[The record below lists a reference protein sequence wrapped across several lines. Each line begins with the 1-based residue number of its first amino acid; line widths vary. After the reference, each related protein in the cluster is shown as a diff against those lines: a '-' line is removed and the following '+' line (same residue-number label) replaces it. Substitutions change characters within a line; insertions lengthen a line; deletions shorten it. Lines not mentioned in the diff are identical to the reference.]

1 MVYSDIVKFVVLSD
15 SNMEENLVVV
25 NFKTYQTA
33 HGLSAENLAKIME
46 NLESNA
52 RIVAVVSAFDLS
64 SVINVAPNL
73 EVWTQH
79 LDPIQFG
86 SNTGWLHPDTAIERG
101 AKGTLINHAEH
112 KVSIEHI
119 AMLLDQVPEDFTV
132 CACAADIEE
141 AKSLAALRPTFVA
154 VEPPELIGGDV
165 SVTSADPK
173 IVTGTVDAVR
183 DISADVGILCG
194 AGVKNGSDVS
204 MALELG
210 TSGVLLASGV
220 TKSSNP
226 LEALN
231 DLISEI

>member
-1 MVYSDIVKFVVLSD
+1 MVYSDIVKFFVLSG

-231 DLISEI
+231 DLISKI

>member
-1 MVYSDIVKFVVLSD
+1 MALSV
-15 SNMEENLVVV
+15 SFMREKLIVV
-25 NFKTYQTA
+25 NFKTYEAA
-33 HGLSAENLAKIME
+33 HGINAENLAKIMDR
-46 NLESNA
+46 LETDA
-52 RIVAVVSAFDLS
+52 RIIAVVSAFDLS
-64 SVINVAPNL
+64 SVVKIAPNL

-86 SNTGWLHPDTAIERG
+86 SNTGWLHPNTAVERG

-119 AMLLDQVPEDFTV
+119 AMLLDQVPENFTV

-141 AKSLAALRPTFVA
+141 AKSLAALEPTFVA
-154 VEPPELIGGDV
+154 VEPPELIGGDI
-165 SVTSADPK
+165 SVTSSDPK
-173 IVTGTVDAVR
+173 IVSGTADAVR

-194 AGVKNGSDVS
+194 AGIKNGSDVS

-210 TSGVLLASGV
+210 TSGVLLASGI

-226 LEALN
+226 FDSLEE
-231 DLISEI
+231 LISKI